1 MDQDTL
7 FIASFGM
14 DSPPCVA
21 GAPLREESS
30 SRSRQAHAKSQEA
43 CAAEIPLRRT
53 GTGCVLMLES
63 LVMALVRRITLKDA
77 AAILRN
83 CDSRLWRLV
92 EAEPD
97 SGSPRADRPG
107 CRGPKCLDLFY
118 DLESSFT
125 LKWGDRDVEQA
136 QAGRSAEKNVAR
148 EGVDADAIEFAK
160 ALLAAIEA
168 LITAAGQVEVVH
180 AIKKS
185 SARGRVS
192 AEAAML
198 YPSQSR
204 APP

>member
-7 FIASFGM
+7 FIASF
-14 DSPPCVA
+14 DTASPPCVA
-21 GAPLREESS
+21 WAPPREESP
-30 SRSRQAHAKSQEA
+30 SRSPRAHAKRQEA

-77 AAILRN
+77 AAILRD

-97 SGSPRADRPG
+97 FGSTRADRPG
-107 CRGPKCLDLFY
+107 SRGPKCLDLFY
-118 DLESSFT
+118 DLETSFT
-125 LKWGDRDVEQA
+125 LQWVDGAVEQVQGA
-136 QAGRSAEKNVAR
+136 QGAERKVPR
-148 EGVDADAIEFAK
+148 EGVDANAIEFAT

-168 LITAAGQVEVVH
+168 LIEAAGEVQGVNEM
-180 AIKKS
+180 KKG
-185 SARGRVS
+185 SARGEVS

-198 YPSQSR
+198 CPSQSR